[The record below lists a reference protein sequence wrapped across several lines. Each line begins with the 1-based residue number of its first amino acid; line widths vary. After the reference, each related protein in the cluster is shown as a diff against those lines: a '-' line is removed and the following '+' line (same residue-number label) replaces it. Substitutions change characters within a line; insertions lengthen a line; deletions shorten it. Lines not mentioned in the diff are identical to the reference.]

1 MAEINIRSVTKTYG
15 KTTIMEG
22 VSLDIHN
29 GEFVVILGPSG
40 CGKSTLLRLI
50 AGLEEITAGEIA
62 IAGQVVNQLEPRER
76 GCAMVFQNYALYPHM
91 TVAENIGYALKVAGV
106 PKAERL
112 ARVAE
117 TAGSVGLGD
126 FMDRKPGQL
135 SGGQRQRVAMARAII
150 RSPKVFLFDE
160 PLSNL
165 DAKLRVQMR
174 HEIRRIHNQIKATSV
189 FVTHD
194 QHEGMTLADR
204 LVVMNKGTIEQ
215 VGTPSEI
222 YDRPASTYVAGF
234 IGSPAMNILPGQVVA
249 ARRGVMLENGTLLPL
264 PSGVEPRDG
273 LMVQIGIRPEH
284 ARMVPAGQ
292 GLFDARV
299 DWTDRAHF
307 YAIAARQMRRV
318 LVNHGEAH
326 RAAKRGGGVVPL
338 SLDEALDVAGS
349 GSAEVSDLDDALLHE
364 VGHFFE
370 THHIMQRVIKRAQ
383 VGIDLFRQVTGQKAQ
398 RFPGFNCWPGQ
409 YDAADSSL
417 GQCGHRHGHREI
429 RFPGT
434 GRTDSENDIES
445 PHGVDVIFLRRVFRR
460 DRLLF

>member
-1 MAEINIRSVTKTYG
+1 MAEIAIRNVTKTYG

-22 VSLDIHN
+22 VNLDIHD

-50 AGLEEITAGEIA
+50 AGLEEITGGEIA
-62 IAGQVVNQLEPRER
+62 IGGEVVNRLEPRER

-117 TAGSVGLGD
+117 TAKSVGLGD
-126 FMDRKPGQL
+126 FLDRKPGQL

-215 VGTPSEI
+215 VGTPAEI
-222 YDRPASTYVAGF
+222 YDRPASLYVAGF
-234 IGSPAMNILPGQVVA
+234 IGSPAMNFL
-249 ARRGVMLENGTLLPL
+249 
-264 PSGVEPRDG
+264 
-273 LMVQIGIRPEH
+273 
-284 ARMVPAGQ
+284 
-292 GLFDARV
+292 
-299 DWTDRAHF
+299 
-307 YAIAARQMRRV
+307 
-318 LVNHGEAH
+318 
-326 RAAKRGGGVVPL
+326 
-338 SLDEALDVAGS
+338 
-349 GSAEVSDLDDALLHE
+349 
-364 VGHFFE
+364 
-370 THHIMQRVIKRAQ
+370 
-383 VGIDLFRQVTGQKAQ
+383 
-398 RFPGFNCWPGQ
+398 PGQ
-409 YDAADSSL
+409 YDAARRAVVLEGGAVIGMPADHEAADGQLVQLGIRPEHVSL
-417 GQCGHRHGHREI
+417 RAPGQGMIDARLEI
-429 RFPGT
+429 VEDLGAARLWNLKIEDIPFSLITEARPHIDRGT
-434 GRTDSENDIES
+434 MTGIALDLRQAHLFD
-445 PHGVDVIFLRRVFRR
+445 GVSGKRIDVKTAAFTARAVPAE
-460 DRLLF
+460 

>member
-1 MAEINIRSVTKTYG
+1 MAEISIRNVAKTYG
-15 KTTIMEG
+15 KTMIMEG
-22 VSLDIHN
+22 VNLDIHN

-50 AGLEEITAGEIA
+50 AGLEEITGGEIA
-62 IAGQVVNQLEPRER
+62 IAGTVVNDLEPRER

-117 TAGSVGLGD
+117 TAKSVGLGD
-126 FMDRKPGQL
+126 FLDRKPGQL

-215 VGTPSEI
+215 VGSPAEI
-222 YDRPASTYVAGF
+222 YDHPASLYVAGF
-234 IGSPAMNILPGQVVA
+234 IGSPAMNFLPGQYSTAKAGVV
-249 ARRGVMLENGTLLPL
+249 LDNGAVIALAEDYDL
-264 PSGVEPRDG
+264 RDG
-273 LMVQIGIRPEH
+273 HLLQLGIRPEH
-284 ARMVPAGQ
+284 ASLCAAGKGHVDASVEMIEELGASRLWNLKIEDIPFSLLAEERPTQ
-292 GLFDARV
+292 AHEGNLGVKFDVRHAHLFDGQSGKRV
-299 DWTDRAHF
+299 APKTTSKPRL
-307 YAIAARQMRRV
+307 AA
-318 LVNHGEAH
+318 G
-326 RAAKRGGGVVPL
+326 AAPSH
-338 SLDEALDVAGS
+338 SLQG
-349 GSAEVSDLDDALLHE
+349 
-364 VGHFFE
+364 
-370 THHIMQRVIKRAQ
+370 
-383 VGIDLFRQVTGQKAQ
+383 
-398 RFPGFNCWPGQ
+398 
-409 YDAADSSL
+409 
-417 GQCGHRHGHREI
+417 
-429 RFPGT
+429 
-434 GRTDSENDIES
+434 
-445 PHGVDVIFLRRVFRR
+445 
-460 DRLLF
+460 

>member
-1 MAEINIRSVTKTYG
+1 MAEITIRNVSKTYG
-15 KTTIMEG
+15 KTTIMES
-22 VSLDIHN
+22 VNLDIHN

-106 PKAERL
+106 SRTERQ

-117 TAGSVGLGD
+117 TATSVGLGD
-126 FMDRKPGQL
+126 FLDRKPGQL

-174 HEIRRIHNQIKATSV
+174 HEIRRIHNQIKATSI

-222 YDRPASTYVAGF
+222 YDRPASLYVAGF
-234 IGSPAMNILPGQVVA
+234 IGSPAMNFLPGQYSA
-249 ARRGVMLENGTLLPL
+249 ARRGVLLEGGALIGLPA
-264 PSGVEPRDG
+264 SRDLADG
-273 LMVQIGIRPEH
+273 QLVQIGIRPEH
-284 ARMVPAGQ
+284 AALRPVGQ
-292 GLFDARV
+292 GLLDARL
-299 DWTDRAHF
+299 D
-307 YAIAARQMRRV
+307 IIEELGAARLCNLKVEDIPFSVVTDTRPDLAPGAAVGLSFDLAQIHLFDGQSGQRIDRMPAGHPP
-318 LVNHGEAH
+318 LEAD
-326 RAAKRGGGVVPL
+326 R
-338 SLDEALDVAGS
+338 SLAR
-349 GSAEVSDLDDALLHE
+349 SA
-364 VGHFFE
+364 
-370 THHIMQRVIKRAQ
+370 TR
-383 VGIDLFRQVTGQKAQ
+383 
-398 RFPGFNCWPGQ
+398 
-409 YDAADSSL
+409 
-417 GQCGHRHGHREI
+417 
-429 RFPGT
+429 
-434 GRTDSENDIES
+434 
-445 PHGVDVIFLRRVFRR
+445 
-460 DRLLF
+460 